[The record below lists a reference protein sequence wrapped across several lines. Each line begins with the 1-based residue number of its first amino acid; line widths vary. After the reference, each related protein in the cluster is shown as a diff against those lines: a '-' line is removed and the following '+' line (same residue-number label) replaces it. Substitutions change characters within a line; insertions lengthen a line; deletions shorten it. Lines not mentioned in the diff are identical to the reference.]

1 MNAGTDRASAMT
13 PIETDRLILRPFV
26 LEDAAAFQRLNADP
40 LVRRYTYDAP
50 METLDDARRVLME
63 APLADY
69 ASHGYGRVACVL
81 KDSGE
86 LIGFSGLKFLPDMDE
101 TDIGY
106 RFLRAHWGKGY
117 ATESARPM
125 MAYGRDVLGL
135 ERIIGLV
142 DPDNVGS
149 VHVLEKLGLRYEST
163 VFYADI
169 GKDMHLYA

>member
-1 MNAGTDRASAMT
+1 MSAGDSGVGVMA

-26 LEDAAAFQRLNADP
+26 PDDAAAFQRLNADP
-40 LVRRYTYDAP
+40 LVRRYTYDSP
-50 METLDDARRVLME
+50 METLDDARRVLTE

-69 ASHGYGRVACVL
+69 AKHGYGRVACVL
-81 KDSGE
+81 KDTGE
-86 LIGFSGLKFLPDMDE
+86 LIGFSGLKYLSDMGE

-125 MAYGRDVLGL
+125 MDYGRNVLRL

-142 DPDNVGS
+142 DPDNAGS
-149 VHVLEKLGLRYEST
+149 VHVLEKLGLKYEST

>member
-1 MNAGTDRASAMT
+1 MSAGDNGVGVMA
-13 PIETDRLILRPFV
+13 PIETERLILRQFV
-26 LEDAAAFQRLNADP
+26 LDDAAAFQRLNADP
-40 LVRRYTYDAP
+40 LVRRYTYDSP
-50 METLDDARRVLME
+50 METLDDARRVLTE

-69 ASHGYGRVACVL
+69 AKHGYGRVACVL
-81 KDSGE
+81 KDTGE
-86 LIGFSGLKFLPDMDE
+86 LIGFSGLKYLSDIGE

-125 MAYGRDVLGL
+125 MDYGRNVLRL

-142 DPDNVGS
+142 DPDNAGS
-149 VHVLEKLGLRYEST
+149 VHVLEKLGLKYEST